1 MTGAG
6 HSVLT
11 LVDGSPVIVN
21 TTLRKAVTV
30 DPEDGTARTTIDL
43 DLRADDNVQ
52 VGGSPHSKRLY
63 VVAARGLVTICDLAA
78 GDCDRAIPLT
88 GTQDLGGP
96 VEAANRLFVPDYGGG
111 KVWIIDLTTYAVTG
125 QADLGNPG
133 SRFQLLNRD
142 GVVFFNDPQS
152 ERAGV
157 IELDGKVQ
165 RTNKYDPKNPQKG
178 TTATASATKGS
189 SSSSKQATSS
199 TTSTSR
205 TTPNDPPPLPVAIR
219 VTKATPLVNEDI
231 TLSADSEGSRP
242 RTSSGDS
249 PTARPRAGFRCPTG
263 GRRRARTWSPP
274 RSRCPTDGVAPA
286 R

>member
-1 MTGAG
+1 
-6 HSVLT
+6 
-11 LVDGSPVIVN
+11 
-21 TTLRKAVTV
+21 
-30 DPEDGTARTTIDL
+30 
-43 DLRADDNVQ
+43 
-52 VGGSPHSKRLY
+52 
-63 VVAARGLVTICDLAA
+63 
-78 GDCDRAIPLT
+78 
-88 GTQDLGGP
+88 TQDLGGP

-219 VTKATPLVNEDI
+219 VTGA
-231 TLSADSEGSRP
+231 SR
-242 RTSSGDS
+242 RSRASSG
-249 PTARPRAGFRCPTG
+249 TG
-263 GRRRARTWSPP
+263 SNLSRWTW
-274 RSRCPTDGVAPA
+274 TGMTGVSVIS
-286 R
+286 